1 MYRLAKEKLAAAGY
15 EHYEIS
21 SWARPGFYSRHNS
34 DCWRMVD
41 YRGLGSA
48 AHSFSRRPGPQR
60 SANVEDPAAY
70 ISRLESGK
78 SPRESE
84 EEIQPS
90 AYAGEALMLGLRLRE
105 GVSQESYRREHG
117 DDPAALFPEAMELGF
132 RNGWLESRH
141 GMLRLTDEGLL
152 FSNEIF
158 VHLF

>member
-1 MYRLAKEKLAAAGY
+1 
-15 EHYEIS
+15 
-21 SWARPGFYSRHNS
+21 
-34 DCWRMVD
+34 MVD

-48 AHSFSRRPGPQR
+48 AHSFSRRPKPQR

-70 ISRLESGK
+70 ISRMESGK

-117 DDPAALFPEAMELGF
+117 SDPAALFPEAMELGF
-132 RNGWLESRH
+132 RNGWLESRD